1 VIGFIVDIEFDWGFQ
16 ANVIGLSKTSP
27 SFYYPPPTTFLG
39 ALAETIAKE
48 QKRGEK
54 NGRMITQELSRN
66 LLAIGV
72 KPLNCL
78 PVKYE
83 DINRIIAVK
92 ITSGRLYP
100 NPADLS
106 GSFDAPARAKT
117 ILVSLDGEA
126 PRLRWFLVFKDSKIV
141 SANQLWKIHRL
152 GSKESRV
159 SVVETKEIT
168 DAEIE
173 AIEGT
178 SQTTYSFPVREVT
191 IEKLETPK
199 NWLSEV
205 YINPF
210 DFTDQPLKDYLEGK
224 KLAIFKIPVIYFK
237 GEEYFCRFEGKA
249 YRYKEEVVVGRS
261 K

>member
-1 VIGFIVDIEFDWGFQ
+1 MIGFIVDIEFDWGFQ
-16 ANVIGLSKTSP
+16 ANAIGLSKTSP
-27 SFYYPPPTTFLG
+27 SFHYPPPTTFLG
-39 ALAETIAKE
+39 ALSEVVAKE
-48 QKRGEK
+48 QRKGEK
-54 NGRMITQELSRN
+54 NGRKIMQELSKN

-92 ITSGRLYP
+92 KTGAVLCP
-100 NPADLS
+100 NPAYLS
-106 GSFDAPARAKT
+106 RSFDAPARAKT

-126 PRLRWFLVFKDSKIV
+126 PRLRWFLIFKDS
-141 SANQLWKIHRL
+141 SLPANQLWKIHRL

-159 SVVETKEIT
+159 SVVEVKEIN

-173 AIEGT
+173 TIEGIEE
-178 SQTTYSFPVREVT
+178 TTYSFPAREVA
-191 IEKLETPK
+191 IKKLEASR

-205 YINPF
+205 YIDPF
-210 DFTDQPLKDYLEGK
+210 DFTDQPLKDYFEGR
-224 KLAIFKIPVIYFK
+224 KLVTFEVPVIYFK
-237 GEEYFCRFEGKA
+237 GDEYFCRFEGRA
-249 YRYKEEVVVGRS
+249 YKYKEEVIVGRF